1 MLDDAKAQEL
11 ALYGQ
16 PLVGDETELE
26 KARLARIQY
35 LKNKMRP
42 RLQALIG
49 DLGDNITDTVRAL
62 ILGEAIRLG
71 LVIDQGQ
78 IDQYRSYVSA
88 MLYGYGGADSIL
100 AVLLGSLSG
109 LQAELIE
116 GYYQAKSA
124 IGAAESAEAVSAVDL
139 PGEPPRADRN
149 AYWVS

>member
-42 RLQALIG
+42 RLQAIIG

-71 LVIDQGQ
+71 LVTDQGQ

-88 MLYGYGGADSIL
+88 MLLGYGGAESIL
-100 AVLLGSLSG
+100 SVLLGSLTG

-116 GYYQAKSA
+116 GYYQAKA
-124 IGAAESAEAVSAVDL
+124 AVNAAESAEAINAVDL
-139 PGEPPRADRN
+139 PGEPVRVEGA
-149 AYWVS
+149 

>member
-1 MLDDAKAQEL
+1 MLDDAKAQDL

-26 KARLARIQY
+26 KARLARNQY

-42 RLQALIG
+42 RLQAQIG

-62 ILGEAIRLG
+62 ILGESIRLG
-71 LVIDQGQ
+71 LVTDQGQ

-88 MLYGYGGADSIL
+88 MLVGYGGAEPIL
-100 AVLLGSLSG
+100 SVLLGSLTG

-116 GYYQAKSA
+116 GYYHAKA
-124 IGAAESAEAVSAVDL
+124 AVNAAESAEAINAVDL
-139 PGEPPRADRN
+139 PGEPVRVEGA
-149 AYWVS
+149 

>member
-11 ALYGQ
+11 ALYGCL
-16 PLVGDETELE
+16 LVGDETELE

-42 RLQALIG
+42 RLQAIIG

-62 ILGEAIRLG
+62 ILGESIRLG
-71 LVIDQGQ
+71 LVTDQGQ

-88 MLYGYGGADSIL
+88 MLVGYGGAEPIL
-100 AVLLGSLSG
+100 SVLLGSLTG

-116 GYYQAKSA
+116 GYYHAKA
-124 IGAAESAEAVSAVDL
+124 AVNAAESAEAINAVDL
-139 PGEPPRADRN
+139 PGEPVRVEGA
-149 AYWVS
+149 

>member
-88 MLYGYGGADSIL
+88 MLYGYGGAESIL
-100 AVLLGSLSG
+100 SVLLGSLTG

-116 GYYQAKSA
+116 GYYQAK
-124 IGAAESAEAVSAVDL
+124 AAVNATESAEAINAVDL
-139 PGEPPRADRN
+139 PGEPVRGEGA
-149 AYWVS
+149 